1 MLKWAFLLYG
11 LGISGG
17 ANVIYN
23 HALHACEQGVEI
35 TIISREKKTY
45 RDASWHVGTEIF
57 KYETLESAKEKKYDV
72 AIATE
77 WRSAYDIYQ
86 INANKYIY
94 FVQSIESRFFSN
106 PNCFLSYIA
115 EKTYDIPYKYITET
129 TWIKEYL
136 KEYYNKEA
144 EVVLNGIDKNIFSF
158 QDAYIE
164 NKPKNHIRFLVEG
177 SVCNWLKNVPNTIR
191 LCREAGAE
199 EIWLVTPDN
208 ITSYEGVD
216 RVFSQVPMVEMPH
229 IYRACDVLVKLS
241 LVEGMFGPPLEMF
254 HCGGTAITY
263 DIEGAE
269 EYLDNGYNSLVVK
282 KNDEEAVKKAIK
294 LLISDFDYLK
304 KLKRNAMETA
314 KNWCDW
320 DQSSSRFYSSIQS
333 LPCVKESELQSIK
346 KNGEAGANI
355 YRRVEKYIG
364 VYPGNNRID
373 VLVDR
378 YNDTKK
384 EVYIYG
390 AGNLCKNTIILLSEF
405 DVPIKGIVVTKK
417 EENPNT
423 VMGHLVY
430 CINDSV
436 IKREST
442 LIYISTEKYYL
453 EIYELLKSRG
463 YTDII

>member
-1 MLKWAFLLYG
+1 MVRWAFLLYG

-23 HALHACEQGVEI
+23 HALYACRQGVEI
-35 TIISREKKTY
+35 TIISRDKKTHK
-45 RDASWHVGTEIF
+45 DASWHIGTEIF

-77 WRSAYDIYQ
+77 WRSAYDINQ
-86 INANKYIY
+86 IDANKYVY

-106 PNCFLSYIA
+106 PNCLSAYIA
-115 EKTYDIPYKYITET
+115 EKTYEIPYKYITEV

-136 KEYYNKEA
+136 KRNYNKEA
-144 EVVLNGIDKNIFSF
+144 DLVLNGVDKSIFSF
-158 QDAYIE
+158 NGVYVE
-164 NKPKNHIRFLVEG
+164 NKPKNHVRFLIEG

-216 RVFSQVPMVEMPH
+216 RVFNQVPITKMSP
-229 IYRACDVLVKLS
+229 IYRSCDVLVKLS

-282 KNDEEAVKKAIK
+282 KNDEENVKKAIK
-294 LLISDFDYLK
+294 LLISDADYLM
-304 KLKRNAMETA
+304 KLKKNAMKTA
-314 KNWCDW
+314 KKWCDW
-320 DQSSSRFYSSIQS
+320 EQSSRQFYNSIQS
-333 LPCVKESELQSIK
+333 LPCIKEAELQSIK
-346 KNGEAGANI
+346 RNGEAGASI

-364 VYPGNNRID
+364 MCPGNNRVDI
-373 VLVDR
+373 LVNK
-378 YNDTKK
+378 YKEAKK
-384 EVYIYG
+384 KVYIYG
-390 AGNLCKNTIILLSEF
+390 AGSLCKNTIILLSEF
-405 DVPIKGIVVTKK
+405 DIPIEGIVVTTK
-417 EENPNT
+417 EGNPNT
-423 VMGHLVY
+423 VMGHFVY
-430 CINDSV
+430 CIDDTSIEKESV
-436 IKREST
+436 
-442 LIYISTEKYYL
+442 LIYISTENYYT
-453 EIYELLKSRG
+453 EIYKLLRNRG
-463 YTDII
+463 FADII